1 MRPKAVSPKFWRAPG
16 GNWLRRLSL
25 RVAAWGNRETRY
37 VTQST
42 APHATQLNTVAIQ
55 AGPLAKKT
63 PVVGMIVLAIYIAVI
78 AMLMPTAG
86 YAQDARVAK
95 SMAALIDRTTKLG
108 VPKIV
113 GSDLV
118 GGRDAPALYFGSTL
132 MNNNSSIVDAVAE
145 EGGRGM
151 AATLFVKSGDDY
163 IRVATNVSSR
173 IGSGRGLGTVLTGAP
188 LQSIKSGNAY
198 YGRVSVLGTH
208 YVSGYEPI
216 KDASGAIIG
225 AYFVG
230 YQK

>member
-1 MRPKAVSPKFWRAPG
+1 MSPIFPRSIAVP
-16 GNWLRRLSL
+16 
-25 RVAAWGNRETRY
+25 AAAR
-37 VTQST
+37 
-42 APHATQLNTVAIQ
+42 
-55 AGPLAKKT
+55 PLAAKALA
-63 PVVGMIVLAIYIAVI
+63 VCIIVLAACIAATPMV
-78 AMLMPTAG
+78 MPTAA
-86 YAQDARVAK
+86 YAQDERVAK
-95 SMAALIDRTTKLG
+95 SMAALKDRTAKLG
-108 VPKIV
+108 APKIA

-118 GGRDAPALYFGSTL
+118 GGRDAAALYFGSTL

-188 LQSIKSGNAY
+188 LQSIRSGNAY

-216 KDASGAIIG
+216 KDVSGAIIG
-225 AYFVG
+225 VYFVG